1 MVYTNREMQDAYSE
15 YFANG
20 GTIKK
25 IPQGQVTDPEVLA
38 AMLRPKR
45 GRKKKPQLL
54 KKLLPKKAKCVIV
67 YIVRNER
74 SSLCIS

>member
-1 MVYTNREMQDAYSE
+1 MVYTTREINDAYEE

-25 IPQGQVTDPEVLA
+25 IPAGTVTDPDVLA

-45 GRKKKPQLL
+45 GRKKKVQLL
-54 KKLLPKKAKCVIV
+54 KKVVAKK
-67 YIVRNER
+67 
-74 SSLCIS
+74 S

>member
-1 MVYTNREMQDAYSE
+1 MVYTTREINDAYEE

-25 IPQGQVTDPEVLA
+25 IPAGCVTDPDVLA

-45 GRKKKPQLL
+45 GRKKKVKLL
-54 KKLLPKKAKCVIV
+54 KKVVAKK
-67 YIVRNER
+67 
-74 SSLCIS
+74 S

>member
-1 MVYTNREMQDAYSE
+1 MYTAREIKDAYEE

-25 IPQGQVTDPEVLA
+25 IPFGQCTDPNILA

-45 GRKKKPQLL
+45 GRKKKPKLL
-54 KKLLPKKAKCVIV
+54 KKVVAKK
-67 YIVRNER
+67 
-74 SSLCIS
+74 S

>member
-1 MVYTNREMQDAYSE
+1 MVYTAREIEDAYSE

-25 IPQGQVTDPEVLA
+25 IPQGQVTDPDILA

-54 KKLLPKKAKCVIV
+54 KKVVAKK
-67 YIVRNER
+67 R
-74 SSLCIS
+74 